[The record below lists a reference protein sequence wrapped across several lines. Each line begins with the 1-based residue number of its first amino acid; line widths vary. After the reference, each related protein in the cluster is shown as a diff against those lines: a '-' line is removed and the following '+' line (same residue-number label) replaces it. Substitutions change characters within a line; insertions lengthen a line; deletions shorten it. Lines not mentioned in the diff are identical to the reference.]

1 VTAKNPLDR
10 LAALRRSAKKR
21 ALELA
26 IQQNERCRLAE
37 HKADESAD
45 AVVRQ
50 ISEARLRERNLVGP
64 LIGCPVSPA
73 AIIRAQAEVA
83 RAALETARLRGA
95 AASAQAAL
103 LDQRNERATAQQ
115 HFRARQ
121 RAAMKLDLLL
131 QQETARRS
139 LRQLALSEHDDE
151 DRAAAIAERR

>member
-1 VTAKNPLDR
+1 VTAKSPLDR
-10 LAALRRSAKKR
+10 LAALRRSAKER

-50 ISEARLRERNLVGP
+50 ISEARLRERSLVGP
-64 LIGCPVSPA
+64 LIGRPVSPA